1 MIPQEMMNNTEPGV
15 LASAGPGETRGT
27 GILGNI
33 GNSWLWKIGFYGEK
47 IQIWISIDRI
57 LIAYSELRL
66 DFLNGNSDLD
76 I

>member
-1 MIPQEMMNNTEPGV
+1 M
-15 LASAGPGETRGT
+15 
-27 GILGNI
+27 GI
-33 GNSWLWKIGFYGEK
+33 FGEK

-76 I
+76 IYYITTASSD